1 MAGFVASIIL
11 AFYLLIM
18 TLMRWRRIALFW
30 PLLVIAITLA
40 MWSGAKMFED
50 AYGLPFWLLEW
61 VRLFGFFAT
70 LALFMW
76 KFARPNLLVNLAVC
90 VVLAVWL
97 WTQLQDLGTLGPLIN
112 PGFAGLILLLL
123 LHLVEIAGN
132 QFAETYRKEIATLAS
147 AIGFILIWDLFCMLI
162 FMLDSSHNPEVLDI
176 SRSIVTSLAITFGI
190 IHLQGIEHSRFQL
203 NEVLPRYRPES
214 GLNIFAIYC
223 WISVVGYILVE
234 ISTRNSELA
243 LAFLLTAGVGFM
255 VLAHKKRFFGQLII
269 LYRKVFSAYKYDYR
283 ESWIR
288 FNRALDE
295 ANVTGN
301 YYQLSIKA
309 IGNIIDSPG
318 GKLWSLRNDSFAF
331 VDHWE
336 SPLNSDMSYQLP
348 KKLTDFIE
356 KTNWVI
362 DMHEYQKNQD
372 IYRDLDIDLSHPL
385 FRNHRIF
392 IPLRRNDELI
402 GIVGLVSSYSKP
414 ILNWED
420 HDLLKAAG
428 LQMASYLAM
437 FEATTQIYEQQH
449 FDAFNRLSAFV
460 VHDIKNVT
468 AQLELIT
475 HNAERYRDNQEFVDD
490 AFETVDS
497 ATRRLNKMLSQLKR
511 GRSTA
516 DLKKVCALKDIVDS
530 FKANAERVRWVGNVP
545 QDTKVVAEQDALVNV
560 IQHLHQNGLEASDKD
575 SDVIH
580 RIEQK
585 DEQIHWHIHDSGS
598 GMDGEFMR
606 KQLFKPFA
614 TTKGNAGI
622 GIGVYQC
629 RYLLQSFGGDL
640 IIHSEV
646 NEGTHCIA
654 ILVSLEGEREEEYGT
669 K

>member
-1 MAGFVASIIL
+1 MAGFIASIIL
-11 AFYLLIM
+11 AIYLLVL

-30 PLLVIAITLA
+30 PLLVVALTLA
-40 MWSGAKMFED
+40 IWNGAKLFAEV
-50 AYGLPFWLLEW
+50 YSFPFWLLEW
-61 VRLFGFFAT
+61 IRLFGFFAT

-76 KFARPNLLVNLAVC
+76 KFARPNLWLNIGVC
-90 VVLAVWL
+90 VVLAVWIF
-97 WTQLQDLGTLGPLIN
+97 LQFKPLGELAGLVN
-112 PGFAGLILLLL
+112 PGFAGLGLLLL
-123 LHLVEIAGN
+123 LHLVEVAGN

-147 AIGFILIWDLFCMLI
+147 AIGFILVWDLLCMLI
-162 FMLDSSHNPEVLDI
+162 FMLDGSRSPAVLDI
-176 SRSIVTSLAITFGI
+176 SRSIVTSLAISFSI

-203 NEVLPRYRPES
+203 NETLPRYRPES
-214 GLNIFAIYC
+214 GLNVFAIYC
-223 WISVVGYILVE
+223 WIAVVGYILIE
-234 ISTRNSELA
+234 MTTRNSELA
-243 LAFLLTAGVGFM
+243 LAFILTAGVGFM
-255 VLAHKKRFFGQLII
+255 VLAYKKRFFGQLKI
-269 LYRKVFSAYKYDYR
+269 LYRKLFSEYKYDYR

-309 IGNIIDSPG
+309 IGNIIDSPA
-318 GKLWSLRNDSFAF
+318 GKLWSLRNDNFAF

-336 SPLNSDMSYQLP
+336 SPLANDMSYQLP
-348 KKLTDFIE
+348 RSLSDFIDQ
-356 KTNWVI
+356 TNWVI
-362 DMHEYQKNQD
+362 DIQEYQKNPD
-372 IYRDLDIDLSHPL
+372 IYRGLDIDLSSPL
-385 FRNHRIF
+385 FTNHRIF
-392 IPLRRNDELI
+392 IPLRRNDQLI
-402 GIVGLVSSYSKP
+402 GIVGLAASFSKP

-475 HNAERYRDNQEFVDD
+475 HNAERYRHNQEFIDD
-490 AFETVDS
+490 AFETVGS
-497 ATRRLNKMLSQLKR
+497 ATNRLNRMLSQLKR
-511 GRSTA
+511 GRSA
-516 DLKKVCALKDIVDS
+516 SDLTKVCDLAVLVDA
-530 FKANAERVRWVGNVP
+530 FKKNAERLRWTGDVP
-545 QDTKVVAEQDALVNV
+545 EVKVIAEKEALLNV
-560 IQHLHQNGLEASDKD
+560 IQHLHQNGLEASAEDSVVTHRVELKD
-575 SDVIH
+575 GQV
-580 RIEQK
+580 
-585 DEQIHWHIHDSGS
+585 HWHIYDKGT
-598 GMDGEFMR
+598 GMDSEFMR
-606 KQLFKPFA
+606 KQLFKPFV

-646 NEGTHCIA
+646 NQGTHCIA
-654 ILVSLEGEREEEYGT
+654 ILASPEGERDGEYGT

>member
-1 MAGFVASIIL
+1 MAIWG
-11 AFYLLIM
+11 
-18 TLMRWRRIALFW
+18 
-30 PLLVIAITLA
+30 
-40 MWSGAKMFED
+40 GAKLLED
-50 AYGLPFWLLEW
+50 VYNLPFWLLEW
-61 VRLFGFFAT
+61 IRLFGFFCT

-76 KFARPNLLVNLAVC
+76 KFARPSHWVNLAVC

-97 WTQLQDLGTLGPLIN
+97 FAQFQDLDAVGALIN

-132 QFAETYRKEIATLAS
+132 QFAETYRREIATLAG
-147 AIGFILIWDLFCMLI
+147 AIGFILVWDLMCMLLL
-162 FMLDSSHNPEVLDI
+162 MLDQSRTPEVLDI
-176 SRSIVTSLAITFGI
+176 SRSIVTSLAISFSI

-223 WISVVGYILVE
+223 WIAVVGYILIE
-234 ISTRNSELA
+234 RATHNAELA
-243 LAFLLTAGVGFM
+243 LAFLLTAGIGFM
-255 VLAHKKRFFGQLII
+255 VLAYNKRFFGQLKI
-269 LYRKVFSAYKYDYR
+269 LYRKLFSAYKYDYR

-309 IGNIIDSPG
+309 IGNIIGSPA
-318 GKLWSLRNDSFAF
+318 GKLWSLRNDSFGF

-336 SPLNSDMSYQLP
+336 SPLSEDMSYQLP
-348 KKLTDFIE
+348 RSLSDFID

-362 DMHEYQKNQD
+362 DIQEYQKNAD
-372 IYRDLDIDLSHPL
+372 MYRGLEIDLADTL

-402 GIVGLVSSYSKP
+402 GIVGLASSYSKP

-475 HNAERYRDNQEFVDD
+475 HNAERYRDNQEFIDD
-490 AFETVDS
+490 TFETVTS
-497 ATRRLNKMLSQLKR
+497 ATNRLNKMLTQLKR
-511 GRSTA
+511 GRSTT
-516 DLKKVCALKDIVDS
+516 DLRKVCDLTWIVDS
-530 FKANAERVRWVGNVP
+530 FQKNAERLKWTGDVP
-545 QDTKVVAEQDALVNV
+545 DVKVIAEKDALLNI
-560 IQHLHQNGLEASDKD
+560 IQHLHQNGLEASDGE
-575 SDVIH
+575 SLVTH
-580 RIEQK
+580 RVELQN
-585 DEQIHWHIHDSGS
+585 DQVHWHIYDQGS

-606 KQLFKPFA
+606 KQLFKPFV

-646 NEGTHCIA
+646 NQGTHCIA
-654 ILVSLEGEREEEYGT
+654 ILASPAGERDGEYGT
-669 K
+669 E

>member
-1 MAGFVASIIL
+1 MAGFIASIVL
-11 AFYLLIM
+11 AIYLLVL
-18 TLMRWRRIALFW
+18 TVMRWRRIALFW
-30 PLLVIAITLA
+30 PLLVVAFTLA
-40 MWSGAKMFED
+40 IWSGAKLVENV
-50 AYGLPFWLLEW
+50 YTISFWLIEW

-76 KFARPNLLVNLAVC
+76 KFARPNLWLNVAVC
-90 VVLAVWL
+90 AVLGLWL
-97 WTQLQDLGTLGPLIN
+97 AFQLYNLGEISALIN
-112 PGFAGLILLLL
+112 PGFAGLVLLLL
-123 LHLVEIAGN
+123 LHLVEVAGN
-132 QFAETYRKEIATLAS
+132 QFAETYRKEIATLAG
-147 AIGFILIWDLFCMLI
+147 AIGFSLVWDLMCMLI
-162 FMLDSSHNPEVLDI
+162 FMLDASRSPEVLDI
-176 SRSIVTSLAITFGI
+176 SRSIVTSLAISFSI

-203 NEVLPRYRPES
+203 NETLPRYRPES

-223 WISVVGYILVE
+223 WIAVVGYILVE
-234 ISTRNSELA
+234 MTTRNSELA

-255 VLAHKKRFFGQLII
+255 VLAYKKRFFGQLII
-269 LYRKVFSAYKYDYR
+269 LYRKLFSAYKYDYR

-309 IGNIIDSPG
+309 IGNIIDSPA
-318 GKLWSLRNDSFAF
+318 GKLWSLRNDSFAY

-336 SPLNSDMSYQLP
+336 SPLEEDMSYQLP
-348 KKLTDFIE
+348 RSLTEFMDQ
-356 KTNWVI
+356 TNWVI
-362 DMHEYQKNQD
+362 DIHEYQKNPHM
-372 IYRDLDIDLSHPL
+372 YRGLEIDLGDHL
-385 FRNHRIF
+385 FSNHRIF

-402 GIVGLVSSYSKP
+402 GIVGLAASYSKP

-475 HNAERYRDNQEFVDD
+475 HNAERYRHNQEFIDD

-497 ATRRLNKMLSQLKR
+497 ATNRLNKMLAQLKR
-511 GRSTA
+511 GRPVS
-516 DLKKVCALKDIVDS
+516 DLKKVCDLQVLVES
-530 FKANAERVRWVGNVP
+530 FKKNAERLRWTGEIP
-545 QDTKVVAEQDALVNV
+545 QVKVIAEKDSLLNV
-560 IQHLHQNGLEASDKD
+560 IQHLHQNGLEASDKE
-575 SDVIH
+575 SVVTH
-580 RIEQK
+580 RIELKSGQV
-585 DEQIHWHIHDSGS
+585 HWHIYDKGT
-598 GMDGEFMR
+598 GMDSEFMR

-646 NEGTHCIA
+646 NQGTHCIA
-654 ILVSLEGEREEEYGT
+654 ILASPEGE
-669 K
+669 

>member
-1 MAGFVASIIL
+1 MAGFIASIVL
-11 AFYLLIM
+11 AIYLLVM
-18 TLMRWRRIALFW
+18 TLVRWRRIALFW
-30 PLLVIAITLA
+30 PLIVVALTLA
-40 MWSGAKMFED
+40 IWSGAKLLED
-50 AYGLPFWLLEW
+50 AYHLPFWLLEW
-61 VRLFGFFAT
+61 VRLFGFFCT

-76 KFARPNLLVNLAVC
+76 KFARPNLWVNGAVC
-90 VVLAVWL
+90 VVLSLWL
-97 WTQLQDLGTLGPLIN
+97 FIQFQDLGALSVLIN

-132 QFAETYRKEIATLAS
+132 QFAETYRREIATLAG
-147 AIGFILIWDLFCMLI
+147 AIGFILVWDLFCMLV
-162 FMLDSSHNPEVLDI
+162 FMLDESGTPEVLDI
-176 SRSIVTSLAITFGI
+176 SRSIVTSLAISFSI

-203 NEVLPRYRPES
+203 NEALPRYRPES

-223 WISVVGYILVE
+223 WIAVVGYILIDVM
-234 ISTRNSELA
+234 TRNTELA
-243 LAFLLTAGVGFM
+243 LAFLLTSGVGFM
-255 VLAHKKRFFGQLII
+255 VLSYKKRFFGQLTI
-269 LYRKVFSAYKYDYR
+269 LYRKLFSAYKYDYR

-309 IGNIIDSPG
+309 IGNIIDSPA
-318 GKLWSLRNDSFAF
+318 GKLWSLRNDSFAY

-336 SPLNSDMSYQLP
+336 SPLSDDMSYQLP
-348 KKLTDFIE
+348 RSLSDFMD

-362 DMHEYQKNQD
+362 DIQEYQKDSD
-372 IYRDLDIDLSHPL
+372 IYRGLNIDLSEGL

-402 GIVGLVSSYSKP
+402 GIVGLAASYSKP

-475 HNAERYRDNQEFVDD
+475 HNAERYRQNQEFVDD
-490 AFETVDS
+490 AFETVAS
-497 ATRRLNKMLSQLKR
+497 ATSRLNKMLAQLKR
-511 GRSTA
+511 GRSA
-516 DLKKVCALKDIVDS
+516 SDLKKVCDLKAIVDK
-530 FKANAERVRWVGNVP
+530 FKKSTERLNWTGKVPEVKVIAE
-545 QDTKVVAEQDALVNV
+545 KDALLNV
-560 IQHLHQNGLEASDKD
+560 IQHLHQNGIEASDKD
-575 SDVIH
+575 SLVTHHVELKGDQV
-580 RIEQK
+580 
-585 DEQIHWHIHDSGS
+585 HWHIYDQGT
-598 GMDGEFMR
+598 GMDSEFMR

-646 NEGTHCIA
+646 NQGTHCIA
-654 ILVSLEGEREEEYGT
+654 ILASPEGERDGEYGT

>member
-11 AFYLLIM
+11 AIYLLVL

-30 PLLVIAITLA
+30 PLLVIALTLA
-40 MWSGAKMFED
+40 IWSTAKLFED
-50 AYGLPFWLLEW
+50 VYELPFWLLEW
-61 VRLFGFFAT
+61 VRMFGFFTT

-76 KFARPNLLVNLAVC
+76 KFARPHLWINVSVC
-90 VVLAVWL
+90 VALAVWL
-97 WTQLQDLGTLGPLIN
+97 WLQLHDLGELAVLVN
-112 PGFAGLILLLL
+112 PAFGGFILLLL
-123 LHLVEIAGN
+123 LHLVEVAGN
-132 QFAETYRKEIATLAS
+132 QFAETYRKEIATLAG
-147 AIGFILIWDLFCMLI
+147 AIGFILLWDLLCMLI
-162 FMLDSSHNPEVLDI
+162 FMLDESGSPEVLDI
-176 SRSIVTSLAITFGI
+176 SRSMITALAITFSI
-190 IHLQGIEHSRFQL
+190 IHIQGIEHSRFQL
-203 NEVLPRYRPES
+203 NEALPRYRPES
-214 GLNIFAIYC
+214 GLNVFAIYC
-223 WISVVGYILVE
+223 WIAVVGYIL
-234 ISTRNSELA
+234 IDITTRNAELA

-255 VLAHKKRFFGQLII
+255 VLSYKKRFFGQLKI
-269 LYRKVFSAYKYDYR
+269 LYRKLFSSYKYDYR

-309 IGNIIDSPG
+309 LANIIDSPA

-336 SPLNSDMSYQLP
+336 SSLTEDMSYQLP
-348 KKLTDFIE
+348 KNLAEFIE
-356 KTNWVI
+356 DTNWVI
-362 DMHEYQKNQD
+362 DTQEYQKNKD
-372 IYRDLDIDLSHPL
+372 IYRGLDIDLSQSL

-402 GIVGLVSSYSKP
+402 GIVGLATSYSKP

-437 FEATTQIYEQQH
+437 FEATTQIFEQQH

-490 AFETVDS
+490 AFETVGS
-497 ATRRLNKMLSQLKR
+497 ATNRLNKMLNQLKR
-511 GRSTA
+511 GRPVSELRTRC
-516 DLKKVCALKDIVDS
+516 DLVALVKS
-530 FKANAERVRWVGNVP
+530 FTDNAERCRWVGDVP
-545 QDTKVVAEQDALVNV
+545 DVKVIAEKDSLLNV
-560 IQHLHQNGLEASDKD
+560 IQHLHQNGIEASDKG
-575 SDVIH
+575 SVITH
-580 RIEQK
+580 RVEYK
-585 DEQIHWHIHDSGS
+585 DGQVHWHIHDEGT
-598 GMDGEFMR
+598 GMDSEFMR

-646 NEGTHCIA
+646 NQGTHCIA
-654 ILVSLEGEREEEYGT
+654 ILRSPEGERDGEYGT
-669 K
+669 E